1 MKKMNHL
8 HKTSCLVIVLFIALS
23 PALLAQTI
31 EKVAPGVW
39 KVSYGI
45 AEKFKPSEFK
55 EAPALESLKE
65 LTDSEK
71 PPFDLSQIKFRTTN
85 RGCVAELTMDD
96 KEKLYGFG
104 LQNNTFQQRG
114 FRKEIRVNSWS
125 TGNVG
130 FSHAPVPF
138 YVSTNGY
145 AVLVNTSRYVTFY
158 CGTMQK
164 ASESIGIKEGSGS
177 RVGASTT
184 ELYKPLEKPSD
195 EMLIEV
201 PSERGM
207 EIFVFEGPSVK
218 EAIQRYNLYSGGG
231 CMVPEWGLGVKYRGK
246 GDFSDEKALKLA
258 SYFRKNNMPCDMFG
272 LEPGWQ
278 TVAYSCSFVWNPA
291 LFPNPEK
298 FTGRMDSLGFKL
310 NLWEHAYV
318 FPTSPL
324 FDPLKD
330 KSCDFS
336 VWKGLV
342 PDFVNPEACKIF
354 GNFHEKTL
362 VDKGIAAF
370 KLDEC
375 DAADYRE
382 AAAQWSFPELSQF
395 PSGIDGEQMHQLFGV
410 LYQKSLL
417 DVFVRNN
424 KRTLLDVRSS
434 QAFAAPYAASL
445 YSDMYDH
452 SEFVRMISNAGFSG
466 LLWSP
471 EIRETKSEA
480 DLIRRAQTGV
490 MSAQLLF
497 NSWYLSNPPWLQFD
511 MDKNNRD
518 EFLPDAKELESKI
531 RKLLELRMS
540 LIPYLYSA
548 FASYHYQGIP
558 PFRALVVDYSGDEA
572 TYKIDDEYLVGENLL
587 AAPFLDGA
595 SKRTVYFPAGTWY
608 DFNTDKKYEG
618 EKSYEIE
625 MSLDEIPLFVK
636 EGTILPLAKP
646 VQYITRNTLFEI
658 TCHIYGNNCRSATLF
673 EDDSYTF
680 GFRENQFNRVLLAWN
695 GKKGTVAKTGNYQ
708 PEKFKIVGWVKH

>member
-1 MKKMNHL
+1 MKK
-8 HKTSCLVIVLFIALS
+8 TQI
-23 PALLAQTI
+23 LLAIVAFASLLLQFTLNAQTT
-31 EKVAPGVW
+31 EKIAPGVW
-39 KVSYGI
+39 KVNYGI
-45 AEKFKPSEFK
+45 PEKFKPSEFK

-65 LTDSEK
+65 LPDSEK
-71 PPFDLSQIKFRTTN
+71 PPFELDKIKFRTTS
-85 RGCVAELTMDD
+85 RGCVAELTMDE

-114 FRKEIRVNSWS
+114 LRKEIRVNSWS

-158 CGTMQK
+158 CGTMRK
-164 ASESIGIKEGSGS
+164 ASESIDIKEGSGS
-177 RVGASTT
+177 TVAASTT

-195 EMLIEV
+195 EIIIEV
-201 PSERGM
+201 PSEEGM
-207 EIFVFEGPSVK
+207 EIYVFEGPSVK
-218 EAIQRYNLYSGGG
+218 EAIRRYNLYSGGG
-231 CMVPEWGLGVKYRGK
+231 CMVPTWGLGVKYRGK
-246 GDFSDEKALKLA
+246 GDFSDEKAVKLA

-278 TVAYSCSFVWNPA
+278 STAYSCSFVWNPA
-291 LFPNPEK
+291 LFSNPEK
-298 FTGRMDSLGFKL
+298 FIGRMDSLGFKL

-324 FDPLKD
+324 FDQLKD
-330 KSCDFS
+330 KACDFS

-342 PDFVNPEACKIF
+342 PDFVNPEARDIF
-354 GNFHEKTL
+354 GNYHEQTL
-362 VDKGIAAF
+362 VDKGITAF

-375 DAADYRE
+375 DAADYRD

-417 DVFVRNN
+417 DVFTRNN

-434 QAFAAPYAASL
+434 QAFSSPYAASL

-452 SEFVRMISNAGFSG
+452 HEFVRMISNAGFSG

-480 DLIRRAQTGV
+480 DLIRRTQTGV
-490 MSAQLLF
+490 MSSQLLF

-518 EFLPDAKELESKI
+518 EFLPNAKELESKI

-558 PFRALVVDYSGDEA
+558 PFRALVVDYPEDES
-572 TYKIDDEYLVGENLL
+572 TYTIDNEYLIGESLL
-587 AAPFLDGA
+587 AAPFIDGS
-595 SKRTVYFPAGTWY
+595 SKRKVYFPEGVWY

-618 EKSYEIE
+618 GKSYEIE
-625 MSLDEIPLFVK
+625 MTLDQIPLFVK
-636 EGTILPLAKP
+636 EGAILPLAKP
-646 VQYITRNTLFEI
+646 VQYITRNTVFEI
-658 TCHIYGNNCRSATLF
+658 ICHTYGNNCQPVALF

-680 GFRENQFNRVLLAWN
+680 DFRKNLFNRISLEWN
-695 GKKGTVAKTGNYQ
+695 GKKGMVTKTGNYTGNSY
-708 PEKFKIVGWVKH
+708 KIVDWVKH

>member
-1 MKKMNHL
+1 MKKTKIL
-8 HKTSCLVIVLFIALS
+8 LIVVATTS
-23 PALLAQTI
+23 LLMQFTLNAQTI
-31 EKVAPGVW
+31 EKIAPGVW
-39 KVSYGI
+39 KVSYGTP
-45 AEKFKPSEFK
+45 EKFKPSEFK
-55 EAPALESLKE
+55 EAPALESLKQ
-65 LTDSEK
+65 LPDSEK
-71 PPFDLSQIKFRTTN
+71 PPFELDKIKFRTTS
-85 RGCVAELTMDD
+85 RGCVAELTMDE

-114 FRKEIRVNSWS
+114 LRKEIRVNSWS

-145 AVLVNTSRYVTFY
+145 AVLVNTSRYATFY
-158 CGTMQK
+158 CGTMRK
-164 ASESIGIKEGSGS
+164 LNESVDIKEGSGS
-177 RVGASTT
+177 TVAISTA

-195 EMLIEV
+195 EMIIEV
-201 PSERGM
+201 PSEEGM
-207 EIFVFEGPSVK
+207 EIYVFEGPSVK

-231 CMVPEWGLGVKYRGK
+231 CMVPTWGLGVKYRGK
-246 GDFSDEKALKLA
+246 GDFSDEKAFNLA

-278 TVAYSCSFVWNPA
+278 TTAYSCSFVWNPV

-298 FTGRMDSLGFKL
+298 FIGRMGSLGFKL
-310 NLWEHAYV
+310 NLWEHAYI

-330 KSCDFS
+330 KACDFS

-342 PDFVNPEACKIF
+342 PDFVNPEAREIF
-354 GNFHEKTL
+354 GNFHEKML
-362 VDKGIAAF
+362 VDKGITSF

-375 DAADYRE
+375 DAADYRD
-382 AAAQWSFPELSQF
+382 AAAQWSFPELAQF

-417 DVFVRNN
+417 DIFTRNN

-434 QAFAAPYAASL
+434 QVFASPYAASL

-452 SEFVRMISNAGFSG
+452 HEFVRMISNAGFSG

-497 NSWYLSNPPWLQFD
+497 NSWYLNNPPWLQFD

-518 EFLPDAKELESKI
+518 EFLPNAKELESKI

-558 PFRALVVDYSGDEA
+558 PFRALVVDYPNDVA
-572 TYKIDDEYLVGENLL
+572 TYTIDDEYLIGESLL
-587 AAPFLDGA
+587 AAPFIDGS
-595 SKRTVYFPAGTWY
+595 SKRKVYFPEGVWY

-618 EKSYEIE
+618 GKSYEIE
-625 MSLDEIPLFVK
+625 MSLDQIPLFVK
-636 EGTILPLAKP
+636 EGAILPLAKP
-646 VQYITRNTLFEI
+646 VQYITRNTVFEI
-658 TCHIYGNNCRSATLF
+658 TCHTYGNNCQPVTLF

-680 GFRENQFNRVLLAWN
+680 DFRENLFNRVSLEWN
-695 GKKGTVAKTGNYQ
+695 GEKGTLTKTGNYSVSNYN
-708 PEKFKIVGWVKH
+708 IVDWVKH